1 MAHAST
7 SHFTASERV
16 ARLQRITKALAKK
29 LDQLTFAEPVTHVY
43 NPLRY
48 AWAPHAMYLDKYGGT
63 PKEVFLMGMNP
74 GPFGMAQT
82 GVPFGEVAWVRD
94 WLHIKAVVK
103 TPLNEH
109 PKRPVTGFD
118 CHRREVSG
126 ARLWGWAKEQFG
138 TPNRFF
144 NRFFVYN
151 YCPLAFME
159 ESGRNRTPDKL
170 LPHERQEL
178 FALCDAA
185 LAQVVEALNVPHL
198 IGIGGFARKRLE
210 LALPDFEGRIG
221 QMLHPSP
228 ASPLAN
234 AGWAKQASLDLLAEG
249 IALPQKPGA

>member
-1 MAHAST
+1 MVFAS
-7 SHFTASERV
+7 SSASAATERI
-16 ARLQRITKALAKK
+16 ARLHRITKTLSKK
-29 LDQLTFAEPVTHVY
+29 LDQLVFAEPVTHVY
-43 NPLRY
+43 NPLHY
-48 AWAPHAMYLDKYGGT
+48 AWAPHAMYLEKYGSQA
-63 PKEVFLMGMNP
+63 KEVLLMGMNP

-94 WLHIKAVVK
+94 WLNIEATVK
-103 TPLNEH
+103 KPAHEH

-126 ARLWGWAKEQFG
+126 ARLWGWAKEKFA
-138 TPNRFF
+138 TPERFF

-159 ESGRNRTPDKL
+159 QSGRNRTPDKL
-170 LPHERQEL
+170 LPQERKAL

-185 LAQVVEALNVPHL
+185 LAQVVETLEVPHV

-210 LALPDFEGRIG
+210 LALPCFKGRIG

-234 AGWAKQASLDLLAEG
+234 AGWAKQASLDLQAAG
-249 IALPQKPGA
+249 IVMPR